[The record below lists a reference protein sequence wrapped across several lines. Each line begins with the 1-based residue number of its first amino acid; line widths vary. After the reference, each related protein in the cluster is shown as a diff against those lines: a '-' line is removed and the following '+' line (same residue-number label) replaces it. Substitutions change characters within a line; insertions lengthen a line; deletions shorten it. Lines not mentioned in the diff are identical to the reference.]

1 MSDISEA
8 LDGTAA
14 QSAPSNES
22 ERLDGPD
29 REPKWKG
36 LLEWLG
42 VFVVAFV
49 VFALIRVFVV
59 SPFVVPSGSMEP
71 TILVGDQV
79 FAQRVSAHFGDA
91 PEVGDIVVF
100 KNPVSDSSHE
110 ILVKRVV
117 ARAGQT
123 VDMIDGQVYVDG
135 VALKEPYVVG
145 ESYPLPM
152 QAPGVSVDYP
162 YVVPEGSLWMMG
174 DNRENSSDSRYFGA
188 VPTDNVVGTVF
199 FRYWPFSRIGSM

>member
-42 VFVVAFV
+42 VFVVAFA

-79 FAQRVSAHFGDA
+79 FAQRVSAHFGDT

-100 KNPVSDSSHE
+100 KNPVLRFQPRDFGEACRSSRRPDGRHD
-110 ILVKRVV
+110 R
-117 ARAGQT
+117 RAG
-123 VDMIDGQVYVDG
+123 IC
-135 VALKEPYVVG
+135 
-145 ESYPLPM
+145 
-152 QAPGVSVDYP
+152 
-162 YVVPEGSLWMMG
+162 
-174 DNRENSSDSRYFGA
+174 
-188 VPTDNVVGTVF
+188 
-199 FRYWPFSRIGSM
+199 

>member
-22 ERLDGPD
+22 ERLDGLD

-79 FAQRVSAHFGDA
+79 FAQRVSAHLGDA

-123 VDMIDGQVYVDG
+123 AGICRRGRLEGALCRWRELPATHAGSGGFDRLPVCRSRRFAVDDGGQ
-135 VALKEPYVVG
+135 P
-145 ESYPLPM
+145 
-152 QAPGVSVDYP
+152 
-162 YVVPEGSLWMMG
+162 
-174 DNRENSSDSRYFGA
+174 
-188 VPTDNVVGTVF
+188 
-199 FRYWPFSRIGSM
+199 

>member
-8 LDGTAA
+8 LDDTAA
-14 QSAPSNES
+14 QSASSNGP

-79 FAQRVSAHFGDA
+79 FAQRVSAHLGDT

-123 VDMIDGQVYVDG
+123 IDMIDGQVYGRRGRLEGALCRWRELPATHAGSGGFDRLPVCRSRRFAVDDG
-135 VALKEPYVVG
+135 GQP
-145 ESYPLPM
+145 
-152 QAPGVSVDYP
+152 
-162 YVVPEGSLWMMG
+162 
-174 DNRENSSDSRYFGA
+174 
-188 VPTDNVVGTVF
+188 
-199 FRYWPFSRIGSM
+199 

>member
-1 MSDISEA
+1 MRDASEV
-8 LDGTAA
+8 LD
-14 QSAPSNES
+14 QSASQSAVSSEP
-22 ERLDGPD
+22 ERLDGPE

-36 LLEWLG
+36 LLEWFG
-42 VFVVAFV
+42 VFAVALV
-49 VFALIRVFVV
+49 VFTLIRVFVV

-79 FAQRVSAHFGDA
+79 FAQRVSAHLGNA

-100 KNPVSDSSHE
+100 RNPITESSHE

-123 VDMIDGQVYVDG
+123 VDLIDGHVYVDG
-135 VALKEPYVVG
+135 TAVKEPYAVG
-145 ESYPLPM
+145 ESFPLPM
-152 QAPGVSVDYP
+152 QAPGVSIAYP

-188 VPTDNVVGTVF
+188 VPTDNVIGTVF
-199 FRYWPFSRIGSM
+199 FRYWPVSRIGSM

>member
-1 MSDISEA
+1 MSDISEV
-8 LDGTAA
+8 LDGITN

-22 ERLDGPD
+22 VRLDGPD

-42 VFVVAFV
+42 VFVAAFV

-79 FAQRVSAHFGDA
+79 FAQRVSAHLGDA
-91 PEVGDIVVF
+91 PEIGDIVVF
-100 KNPVSDSSHE
+100 ENPVPDSSHE

-123 VDMIDGQVYVDG
+123 VDLMDGQVYVDG
-135 VALKEPYVVG
+135 VALSEPYVVG
-145 ESYPLPM
+145 ESFPLPV
-152 QAPGVSVDYP
+152 QAPGVSIDYP
-162 YVVPEGSLWMMG
+162 YVIPEGSLWMMG

-199 FRYWPFSRIGSM
+199 FRYWPFSRIGLM